1 MFFRYILGIIAYSG
15 GDMQKKLLIV
25 VGSIF
30 LLTNASVSEKI
41 IRIKQYKKTV
51 AITGTVCIVFFF
63 YFLYKK
69 KYQRNKANFNKKT
82 TTTANVNTE
91 NNSAN
96 PNNNGQL
103 VTQNVSKNQIEV
115 NRKSRVTQSLTNIL
129 IDLEQ
134 KVENILPSYP
144 LDYYKQIDED
154 RKKQLIFGYLT
165 ENEVWDKFAQ
175 RYKVETLW
183 PNFFNKVIQIERKNK
198 NFLDI
203 THFDFLLKDFIQDK
217 EKMKLLKKEN
227 LLLDYIDSDL
237 FDNKTI
243 INNFLAIDLLTENTL
258 AQRIADKIYN
268 NRDSLI
274 QALDP
279 QKNSDFLPAVL
290 DSYKQN
296 IENIVNNR
304 KMIEDVP
311 DND

>member
-1 MFFRYILGIIAYSG
+1 M
-15 GDMQKKLLIV
+15 
-25 VGSIF
+25 
-30 LLTNASVSEKI
+30 
-41 IRIKQYKKTV
+41 
-51 AITGTVCIVFFF
+51 
-63 YFLYKK
+63 
-69 KYQRNKANFNKKT
+69 
-82 TTTANVNTE
+82 
-91 NNSAN
+91 
-96 PNNNGQL
+96 
-103 VTQNVSKNQIEV
+103 
-115 NRKSRVTQSLTNIL
+115 
-129 IDLEQ
+129 
-134 KVENILPSYP
+134 
-144 LDYYKQIDED
+144 
-154 RKKQLIFGYLT
+154 
-165 ENEVWDKFAQ
+165 AQ
-175 RYKVETLW
+175 
-183 PNFFNKVIQIERKNK
+183 FFNKVIQIERKNK